1 MAAQQLQ
8 LDVISNNL
16 ANVNT
21 SGFKKARVD
30 FQDLIYQTLRPS
42 GADQAQGSEMPVG
55 QQIGLGTRA
64 ISVQKLFTTGEF
76 KQTGNPLDMAIEGKG
91 FFQVLTPSGELAYTR
106 DGAFKTDS
114 EGRLVTSDG
123 YLLQPEIT
131 IPANYQEIVVGV
143 DGTVSVVLP
152 GQNEAQ
158 QLGQIQTVSFSNP
171 AGLSNEG
178 HNLYR
183 PTASSGDA
191 VTGTPGQDGLGGL
204 ASGILEMSNVQV
216 VEEMVNMI
224 IAQRAYEINSKAVQS
239 ADEMLRIANSL
250 RQ

>member
-30 FQDLIYQTLRPS
+30 FQDLIYQTLRPA

-64 ISVQKLFTTGEF
+64 ISVQKLFSTGEF

-131 IPANYQEIVVGV
+131 IPADYQEIVVGV

-158 QLGQIQTVSFSNP
+158 QLGQIQMW
-171 AGLSNEG
+171 
-178 HNLYR
+178 
-183 PTASSGDA
+183 ASRIR
-191 VTGTPGQDGLGGL
+191 GTLQ
-204 ASGILEMSNVQV
+204 
-216 VEEMVNMI
+216 
-224 IAQRAYEINSKAVQS
+224 
-239 ADEMLRIANSL
+239 
-250 RQ
+250 

>member
-1 MAAQQLQ
+1 M
-8 LDVISNNL
+8 
-16 ANVNT
+16 
-21 SGFKKARVD
+21 
-30 FQDLIYQTLRPS
+30 
-42 GADQAQGSEMPVG
+42 
-55 QQIGLGTRA
+55 
-64 ISVQKLFTTGEF
+64 QKLFSTGEF

-131 IPANYQEIVVGV
+131 IPADYQEIVVGV

-158 QLGQIQTVSFSNP
+158 QLGQIQIVGFSNP
-171 AGLSNEG
+171 AGLSSEG

-224 IAQRAYEINSKAVQS
+224 VAS
-239 ADEMLRIANSL
+239 APYGSTPMPCSSAGRDVRKRENL

>member
-30 FQDLIYQTLRPS
+30 FQDLIYQTIRPA

-131 IPANYQEIVVGV
+131 IPADYQEIVVGV

-171 AGLSNEG
+171 AGLSSEG

-224 IAQRAYEINSKAVQS
+224 VAQRAYEVNSKAITT
-239 ADEMLRIANSL
+239 ADEMLSMANNL
-250 RQ
+250 KR